1 MRIGQDVNMD
11 TNIAE
16 GYGILSY
23 RKSDLYVKG
32 KFNPNGEARF
42 IRHFPDYCIA
52 EAKDAGQ
59 ELPKFLTNAAVS
71 AQDVFEQY
79 QKHANSIDSFCGTEP
94 RTVPSDEYELLNLA
108 SDIDQ
113 YCGLC

>member
-59 ELPKFLTNAAVS
+59 TLPDLLTDAIVS

-79 QKHANSIDSFCGTEP
+79 QEHANGIDSFTGSEP
-94 RTVPSDEYELLNLA
+94 RSIPANEWELLDLA
-108 SDIDQ
+108 DAVNS